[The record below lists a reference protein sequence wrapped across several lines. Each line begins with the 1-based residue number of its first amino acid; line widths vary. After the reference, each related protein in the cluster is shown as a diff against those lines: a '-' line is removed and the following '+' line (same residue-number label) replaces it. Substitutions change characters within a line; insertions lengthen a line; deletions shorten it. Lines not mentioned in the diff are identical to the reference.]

1 MYNKRIK
8 FIYNKG
14 GIFDVKKVSVKFL
27 KANLCFRQKNK
38 T

>member
-1 MYNKRIK
+1 MFCYEKSNNKP
-8 FIYNKG
+8 
-14 GIFDVKKVSVKFL
+14 KVSVKFL